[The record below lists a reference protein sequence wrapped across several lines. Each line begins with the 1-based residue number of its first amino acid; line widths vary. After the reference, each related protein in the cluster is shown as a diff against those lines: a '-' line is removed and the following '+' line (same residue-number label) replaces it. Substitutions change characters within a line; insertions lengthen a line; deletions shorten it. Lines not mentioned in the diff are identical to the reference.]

1 MTLLEKPLKSQVRKH
16 NNRKNSVSVLRKQ
29 VETPQD
35 LYQSETRSPDQD
47 QLDLF
52 EVADWKNTINSVAAD
67 SARLLQFPLSSFWLW

>member
-16 NNRKNSVSVLRKQ
+16 NNSKNSVSALRKQ

-47 QLDLF
+47 RLDLF
-52 EVADWKNTINSVAAD
+52 EVAV
-67 SARLLQFPLSSFWLW
+67 